1 MTNSNKSIER
11 LRNIQI
17 YTLRIIKLI
26 MVSVKDFKNNLS
38 SPTLDARGLLT
49 NLLLFLE

>member
-17 YTLRIIKLI
+17 YTLRIIK
-26 MVSVKDFKNNLS
+26 MVSLKDFKNNLS

-49 NLLLFLE
+49 NLLLFLA